1 MEQKAM
7 AETAVQAQ
15 ELRVRAGYYQL
26 LARLF
31 YQEIDEAFAAQFV
44 EAQPVLALD
53 ECADDIERSF
63 ARGNNRMRKFLQRRT
78 ADSITETRCD
88 YARVFLGAGSVTKVP
103 VSPFESVYADEGR
116 LIMQASRGGAC
127 AAYATE
133 GMAVSDGFNMPED
146 HISFE
151 FQYMALLLNRCADAL
166 EAMQSEGQVAAAD
179 AAQAQAEAYR
189 GKAWAFFVAHLAPWV
204 PLFCEEAADL
214 AQTSFYQGLLEA
226 TAAWMALEC
235 AQMAVDGAAVQK
247 DVRALAFEARAK
259 AATQQEALHGQCKEV
274 A

>member
-1 MEQKAM
+1 M
-7 AETAVQAQ
+7 ANAALQAQ
-15 ELRVRAGYYQL
+15 ALRVRAGYYQL

-44 EAQPVLALD
+44 EAQPVLPLQ
-53 ECADDIERSF
+53 ECADGAERDF
-63 ARGNNRMRKFLQRRT
+63 ARGNNRMVKFLQRRT

-103 VSPFESVYADEGR
+103 VSPYESVYADEGR
-116 LIMQASRGGAC
+116 LIMQASRDGAC
-127 AAYATE
+127 AAYASE

-166 EAMQSEGQVAAAD
+166 EALQASGREGLQDTAQSRVAEYGEKAQV
-179 AAQAQAEAYR
+179 
-189 GKAWAFFVAHLAPWV
+189 FFAAHLAPWV
-204 PLFCEEAADL
+204 PLFCEEAAGL
-214 AQTSFYQGLLEA
+214 ARTPFYQGLLGA
-226 TAAWMALEC
+226 TKAWMALEC
-235 AQMAVDGAAVQK
+235 AEMAVDGIAAEK
-247 DVRALAFEARAK
+247 GVRALAADARAK
-259 AATQQEALHGQCKEV
+259 AATQQEALHGPRREV

>member
-1 MEQKAM
+1 MAQKTM
-7 AETAVQAQ
+7 AETALQVQ

-44 EAQPVLALD
+44 GAQPVLALD
-53 ECADDIERSF
+53 ECADGIERSF
-63 ARGNNRMRKFLQRRT
+63 ARGSNRMRKFLQRRT

-116 LIMQASRGGAC
+116 LIMQASRDGAC
-127 AAYATE
+127 AAYAAD
-133 GMAVSDGFNMPED
+133 GLAVSDGFNMPED

-166 EAMQSEGQVAAAD
+166 GGTQDEGPVAAAD
-179 AAQAQAEAYR
+179 AARAQAATYR
-189 GKAWAFFVAHLAPWV
+189 EKAQAFFAAHLAPWV

-214 AQTSFYQGLLEA
+214 AQTPFYQGLLEA

-235 AQMAVDGAAVQK
+235 AQMAVDGAAAQK
-247 DVRALAFEARAK
+247 GVRALAAEARAK
-259 AATQQEALHGQCKEV
+259 AATQQETLHGPRREV